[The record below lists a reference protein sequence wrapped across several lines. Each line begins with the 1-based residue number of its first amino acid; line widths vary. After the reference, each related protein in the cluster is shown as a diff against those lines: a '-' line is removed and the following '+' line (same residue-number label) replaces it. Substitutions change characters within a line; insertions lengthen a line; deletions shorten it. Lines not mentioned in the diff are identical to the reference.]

1 MIAYL
6 TLISVTFLSPIVMR
20 SIVKD
25 TKKAETYALGISAL
39 LLFLVFA
46 LRAPSVGRDIPG
58 YKEMYEKLAANLKY
72 DANTYWTEK
81 GYELLEIFFGRYLK
95 ADWQVFLAFCSG
107 FSIFSYFLFI
117 KRYSLDPTFSLL
129 IYIFMGYMIFD
140 ISAVRTMLSIAICLL
155 VLPFFDKKGIW
166 PAMAV
171 TFAVILVATQIH
183 SSAYIFFFL
192 YILYKIP
199 INSISIFFFVSL
211 PVFFFALRGPI
222 MDWAISNFK
231 RSEVDGGLSLG
242 GNVILYALFLLFAII
257 VFFVSCRQRGISMK
271 SIGGVNLAAAQ
282 KTQIRDALSNIDIPT
297 MMSFRMLYAGAL
309 FTIFAGSNIF
319 SRMAQYGLIFTI
331 TLLPNL
337 TSKLEAKSRFIV
349 KLGLLGLLA
358 VYFYFLKV
366 RTNELDFLPYKF
378 FWQA

>member
-1 MIAYL
+1 
-6 TLISVTFLSPIVMR
+6 
-20 SIVKD
+20 
-25 TKKAETYALGISAL
+25 
-39 LLFLVFA
+39 
-46 LRAPSVGRDIPG
+46 
-58 YKEMYEKLAANLKY
+58 
-72 DANTYWTEK
+72 
-81 GYELLEIFFGRYLK
+81 
-95 ADWQVFLAFCSG
+95 
-107 FSIFSYFLFI
+107 
-117 KRYSLDPTFSLL
+117 
-129 IYIFMGYMIFD
+129 
-140 ISAVRTMLSIAICLL
+140 
-155 VLPFFDKKGIW
+155 
-166 PAMAV
+166 
-171 TFAVILVATQIH
+171 
-183 SSAYIFFFL
+183 
-192 YILYKIP
+192 
-199 INSISIFFFVSL
+199 
-211 PVFFFALRGPI
+211 
-222 MDWAISNFK
+222 
-231 RSEVDGGLSLG
+231 
-242 GNVILYALFLLFAII
+242 
-257 VFFVSCRQRGISMK
+257 MK